1 MRILHVVHQYP
12 PDRVGGTELS
22 TQQVAR
28 ELARRG
34 HEVAVFY
41 RRSAPGSGCA
51 ERMEEGVRVWT
62 AWAGVLTPA
71 RRFRAAFGEP
81 ALARAFN
88 AVLHAFRPD
97 VVHLQHLMGL
107 PLSIVRSLRRAGIP
121 YIVTLRDYWWVCA
134 NAQRITNFHR
144 RPCEGPRAYLNC
156 ARCAIA
162 RAGTRWGWVAFPMLA
177 GLMAERARRLR
188 AVLRGAAWLIAP
200 SEHIRRW
207 YIARGMR
214 AERIVLLPHGFEP
227 LQADPVPPRSPGP
240 PLRVAYVGGLAW
252 AKGVHV
258 LLEAMR
264 GLEDRIELWV
274 IGDAEA
280 EPEYGAELR
289 ARAGRGVQFWGSL
302 PHKDV
307 RSKLCEV
314 DVVAVPSLW
323 EEPFARVVSE
333 AFAAGVPVL
342 VSDRGALPER
352 VRDGVDGWVLPAG
365 DVEAWRAALVRLVE
379 DPEALP
385 RLRLGVC
392 PPMTLREHVDRL
404 EALYAGVAGR
414 GDRSGRTAE
423 RMGGGAA

>member
-28 ELARRG
+28 ELARRR

-51 ERMEEGVRVWT
+51 ERMEEGVRVWA
-62 AWAGVLTPA
+62 AWAGVLTPV

-81 ALARAFN
+81 ALARAFDE
-88 AVLHAFRPD
+88 VLRAFRPD

-107 PLSIVRSLRRAGIP
+107 PLSIVRSLRCAGIP
-121 YIVTLRDYWWVCA
+121 YVVTLHDYWWVCA

-162 RAGTRWGWVAFPMLA
+162 RAGTRWGWIAFPALV

-188 AVLRGAAWLIAP
+188 AILHGASRLIAP

-207 YIARGMR
+207 YIARGVP
-214 AERIVLLPHGFEP
+214 AERIVLLPHGMEGP
-227 LQADPVPPRSPGP
+227 QADLMPPRSLGLPV
-240 PLRVAYVGGLAW
+240 RVAYVGGLAW

-258 LLEAMR
+258 LLEAVQ
-264 GLEDRIELWV
+264 GLEGWIELWV

-280 EPEYGAELR
+280 EPEYGAGLR
-289 ARAGRGVQFWGSL
+289 ARAGQGVRFWGPL
-302 PHKDV
+302 PHENV
-307 RSKLCEV
+307 RLKLREV
-314 DVVAVPSLW
+314 DVLAVPSLW

-365 DVEAWRAALVRLVE
+365 DVEAWRAALIRLVE

-385 RLRLGVC
+385 RLRMGVR

-404 EALYAGVAGR
+404 EALYAEAAGR
-414 GDRSGRTAE
+414 GGRSIRI
-423 RMGGGAA
+423 MPV

>member
-1 MRILHVVHQYP
+1 MRILHIVHQYP

-28 ELARRG
+28 ELARRR

-51 ERMEEGVRVWT
+51 ERMEEGVRVWA

-81 ALARAFN
+81 ALARAFDE
-88 AVLHAFRPD
+88 VLRDFRPD

-121 YIVTLRDYWWVCA
+121 YVVTLHDYWWVCA

-144 RPCEGPRAYLNC
+144 RPCEGPQAYLNC

-162 RAGTRWGWVAFPMLA
+162 RAGTRWGWIAFPTLV

-188 AVLRGAAWLIAP
+188 AVLQGASWLIAP

-207 YIARGMR
+207 YTARGVP
-214 AERIVLLPHGFEP
+214 AERIVFLPHGMEGP
-227 LQADPVPPRSPGP
+227 RADPMPPRSPNLP
-240 PLRVAYVGGLAW
+240 VRVAYVGGLAW

-258 LLEAMR
+258 LLEAVQ
-264 GLEDRIELWV
+264 GLEEWIELWV

-280 EPEYGAELR
+280 EPEYGADLR
-289 ARAGRGVQFWGSL
+289 ARAGQGVRFWGPL
-302 PHKDV
+302 PYEDV
-307 RSKLCEV
+307 RLKLREV
-314 DVVAVPSLW
+314 DVLAVPSLW

-365 DVEAWRAALVRLVE
+365 DVEAWRAALIRLVE

-385 RLRLGVC
+385 RLRMGVR

-404 EALYAGVAGR
+404 EALYAEAAGR
-414 GDRSGRTAE
+414 GGRLT
-423 RMGGGAA
+423 G